1 LFHLKGGGFAN
12 WVVIVAIILTL
23 IISPSGKSFRKAL
36 LISPFSVAFRCEHN
50 GKQQSVPNKLK
61 NQLELFRNY
70 ALLRLVFCCVGMH
83 PFISGGHAYGNR
95 ENVLFPLMVSMY
107 LTETVQL
114 RIR

>member
-1 LFHLKGGGFAN
+1 
-12 WVVIVAIILTL
+12 
-23 IISPSGKSFRKAL
+23 
-36 LISPFSVAFRCEHN
+36 
-50 GKQQSVPNKLK
+50 
-61 NQLELFRNY
+61 
-70 ALLRLVFCCVGMH
+70 MH